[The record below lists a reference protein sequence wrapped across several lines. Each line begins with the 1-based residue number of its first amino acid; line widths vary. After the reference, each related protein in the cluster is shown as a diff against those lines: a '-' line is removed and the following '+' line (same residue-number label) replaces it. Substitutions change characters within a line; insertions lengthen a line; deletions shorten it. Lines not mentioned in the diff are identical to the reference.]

1 MIFMVGMLVWKTP
14 QKGKREKG
22 VILRERSV
30 LHVRLQCAEIL
41 RGGKTPEA
49 VIRRRIRTAA
59 KRLQR
64 LGVRTVILPADF
76 EGEDLL
82 EPLGLRRVSTLPL
95 RQMLAADW
103 VRRSLEERSIP
114 AAGARVAVIA
124 GGMTGAVVRTV
135 TELALRHRYVML
147 QIPYGG
153 EDLCHQLRREYGV
166 SMLLKPGREQLD
178 RADVTLLFE
187 PWAGFGRENCIAVFD
202 EAVPLPPLS
211 LPPALEDILPPD
223 AERIQ
228 MLEVLLEA
236 GVLRPGQIAFRG
248 GDF

>member
-1 MIFMVGMLVWKTP
+1 MVGMLVWKTP

-103 VRRSLEERSIP
+103 VRRSLEERNIP

-124 GGMTGAVVRTV
+124 EGMTGAVVRTV
-135 TELALRHRYVML
+135 TELSLRHRYVML

-153 EDLCHQLRREYGV
+153 EELCHQLRREYGV
-166 SMLLKPGREQLD
+166 SLLLKPGREQLD
-178 RADVTLLFE
+178 AADAVLQFAQGERLRRKG
-187 PWAGFGRENCIAVFD
+187 WIAVFD
-202 EAVPLPPLS
+202 ESVPLPHLS
-211 LPPALEDILPPD
+211 LPPVLEDILPPD

-228 MLEVLLEA
+228 MLEILMEA
-236 GVLRPGQIAFRG
+236 GVLRPGQIAVG
-248 GDF
+248 GEEI

>member
-1 MIFMVGMLVWKTP
+1 MVGMLVWKTP
-14 QKGKREKG
+14 QAGKREKG
-22 VILRERSV
+22 VMIRERSV

-41 RGGKTPEA
+41 RGRKTPEN
-49 VIRRRIRTAA
+49 IMRRRIRSAA
-59 KRLQR
+59 KRLQK
-64 LGVRTVILPADF
+64 LGVRQVILPEDF
-76 EGEDLL
+76 KREDLL
-82 EPLGLRRVSTLPL
+82 EPWGLQRVSTLPL

-103 VRRSLEERSIP
+103 ARRSLEERKIP

-147 QIPYGG
+147 QVPYGG
-153 EDLCHQLRREYGV
+153 DQLCHQLRREYGV
-166 SMLLKPGREQLD
+166 SLLLKPGREQLD
-178 RADVTLLFE
+178 TADVTLLFE
-187 PWAGFGRENCIAVFD
+187 PRQESGRAGCLAVFD
-202 EAVPLPPLS
+202 ETVSLPRLS

-228 MLEVLLEA
+228 MLEILLES
-236 GVLRPGQIAFRG
+236 GVLRPGQIAFQG

>member
-1 MIFMVGMLVWKTP
+1 MVGMLVWKTP

-41 RGGKTPEA
+41 RGGKTPET
-49 VIRRRIRTAA
+49 VVRRRIRSAA
-59 KRLQR
+59 KRLQK
-64 LGVRTVILPADF
+64 LGVRQVILPADF
-76 EGEDLL
+76 EGEDLV
-82 EPLGLRRVSTLPL
+82 EPWGLRRVSTLPL

-166 SMLLKPGREQLD
+166 SLLLKPGREQLD

-187 PWAGFGRENCIAVFD
+187 PWAGSGRENCIAVFD